1 MVRSFSTLESVSLGL
16 HFKGRSMYR
25 EDKPCPGDVFA
36 EDLDIDAMCAALHEA
51 VPSASYVRFALRNH
65 RTRGTVKAEIGSKA

>member
-1 MVRSFSTLESVSLGL
+1 MLCSFSTLQSVSLGL
-16 HFKGRSMYR
+16 LFEDLSMHG

-36 EDLDIDAMCAALHEA
+36 EGLDIDAMCAALHEA
-51 VPSASYVRFALRNH
+51 VHSASYVRFALRNH